1 MRGLGYRAERVRPR
15 YAAHGYLAGP
25 DADRLAELNTVLRDP
40 DLKAVFCVRGG
51 YGTLRLL
58 PRLDYTAARA
68 HPKLLVGYSDITA
81 LQLALFHRAGWR
93 SLSGLMV
100 ASDWHAPDPDA
111 ERLFWALARGG
122 MPDPLLGPGGEVL
135 APERPGTAEGVLLG
149 GNLSMLCRLVGTPY
163 LPPLEGAILFLEDVG
178 EPPYRIDGL
187 LAQLRLAGLLER
199 LGGLLFGRF
208 TGWDEEEAA
217 PTLSLDEV
225 LREYASDV
233 DGPVASSL
241 VYGHLPRKNTLPLGV
256 RARLSVTED
265 AAALSLLEPATTP
278 S

>member
-1 MRGLGYRAERVRPR
+1 M
-15 YAAHGYLAGP
+15 
-25 DADRLAELNTVLRDP
+25 LRDP

-58 PRLDYTAARA
+58 PHLDYAAARA

-93 SLSGLMV
+93 SLSGMMV

-111 ERLFWALARGG
+111 QRLFWTLARGDT
-122 MPDPLLGPGGEVL
+122 PHPLLGPGGEAL

-163 LPPLEGAILFLEDVG
+163 LPPLEGVVLFLEDVG

-187 LAQLRLAGLLER
+187 LAQLRLAGILGR
-199 LGGLLFGRF
+199 LGGLLLGRF
-208 TGWDEEEAA
+208 TGWDEDEAR
-217 PTLSLDEV
+217 PTLSLEEV

-233 DGPVASSL
+233 NGPVASGL
-241 VYGHLPRKNTLPLGV
+241 IYGHFSRKNTLPLGV
-256 RARLSVTED
+256 RARLSVTDD
-265 AAALSLLEPATTP
+265 AAALSILEPAARP
-278 S
+278 